1 MYLFHDESE
10 MGRPVAETAT
20 LQLFGLVR
28 VSELARVE
36 LHFFLFFILRSNSKA
51 FLCMH
56 FKSLLTH

>member
-36 LHFFLFFILRSNSKA
+36 LHFFYFLFFVPIQKHFYVCILNR
-51 FLCMH
+51 C
-56 FKSLLTH
+56 